1 MLLKYGNLMLPAA
14 PFYENYAKL
23 YFDAKQLKM
32 GMNKDGGVG
41 GGGGGWAA
49 GCKLLVPFF
58 QKSVKVSIL
67 ANIEHCPKFLQYALI
82 RGIIR

>member
-1 MLLKYGNLMLPAA
+1 MLLKYGNLMLPAT

-32 GMNKDGGVG
+32 GMNKDGGG
-41 GGGGGWAA
+41 

-67 ANIEHCPKFLQYALI
+67 ANIEHCTKFLQYALI

>member
-32 GMNKDGGVG
+32 GMNKDGGG
-41 GGGGGWAA
+41 GGGVNFW
-49 GCKLLVPFF
+49 CPFF
-58 QKSVKVSIL
+58 KKV
-67 ANIEHCPKFLQYALI
+67 
-82 RGIIR
+82 

>member
-23 YFDAKQLKM
+23 SFDAKQLKM
-32 GMNKDGGVG
+32 GMNKDGG
-41 GGGGGWAA
+41 

>member
-32 GMNKDGGVG
+32 GMNKDGGG
-41 GGGGGWAA
+41 G

>member
-14 PFYENYAKL
+14 PFY
-23 YFDAKQLKM
+23 FDAKQLKM
-32 GMNKDGGVG
+32 GMNKDGGG
-41 GGGGGWAA
+41 

>member
-32 GMNKDGGVG
+32 GMNKDGGG
-41 GGGGGWAA
+41 GGGGVEGGGVNFW
-49 GCKLLVPFF
+49 CPFF
-58 QKSVKVSIL
+58 KKV
-67 ANIEHCPKFLQYALI
+67 
-82 RGIIR
+82 

>member
-32 GMNKDGGVG
+32 GMNKDGGG
-41 GGGGGWAA
+41 GGVNFW
-49 GCKLLVPFF
+49 CPFF
-58 QKSVKVSIL
+58 KKSVKVSIL